1 MVGIQGWEETQKR
14 VLDCAVEA
22 AKKQEPFYFYENGLG
37 IDSVFFHG
45 WVKTAKGSLLRYYY
59 DRAPCGNP
67 SCRECFTTQ
76 TCPDPNLYMQGP
88 WLKFRCERSAEAR
101 EHFARVKEY
110 GNHRFLEHPLAL
122 AELNRLGER

>member
-1 MVGIQGWEETQKR
+1 MVSLFATGCFFPFHARRRAVSDYVSELTGTQVTRCGGYVVGIQGWEETQKR

-67 SCRECFTTQ
+67 SCREHFTTQ
-76 TCPDPNLYMQGP
+76 TYPDPNLYM
-88 WLKFRCERSAEAR
+88 
-101 EHFARVKEY
+101 
-110 GNHRFLEHPLAL
+110 
-122 AELNRLGER
+122 